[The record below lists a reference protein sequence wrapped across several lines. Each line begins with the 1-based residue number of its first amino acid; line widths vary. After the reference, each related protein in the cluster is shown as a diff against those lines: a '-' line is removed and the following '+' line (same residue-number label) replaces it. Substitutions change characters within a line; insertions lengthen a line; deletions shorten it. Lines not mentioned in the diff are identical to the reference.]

1 MARNGSG
8 TFSITNSFSSGAT
21 ISASAMN
28 ANFSDVGAEI
38 TNSLPRD
45 GQAAMTGPLKASSG
59 TAAAPGLTFGSDTDT
74 GFYRKSSDTIGVA
87 VGGTEVG
94 EFSSKGTSF
103 IPAGVILPYGA
114 TTAPTG
120 WVRANGRTIG
130 NAASSASERANADT
144 ETLYAFLW
152 NNYSDSVCAVST
164 GRGATAA
171 IDYAANKTITLPDLR
186 GRGFFGLDDM
196 GNTPAARIGTV
207 LTTPTTNGTTGG
219 TETVTLS
226 SSEMPA
232 HTHDLSSHTHSVSG
246 TSGSA
251 ATDHSHGVGTYA
263 NSAEGGHSHTYS
275 STTGTQSADHT
286 HGVGTLAT
294 NTTGAHTHSYTA
306 PASGVGGDGGASVIE
321 ASTGGTTSS
330 NGDHSHTISGAT
342 ATQSASHTHAV
353 SGTTDAVSTH
363 THTIS
368 GTSATDTASHTHSFS
383 ATSGTPSNNTSGST
397 GSTSAH
403 SNMPPAFLGT
413 WIIKL

>member
-28 ANFSDVGAEI
+28 ANFSDVGSEI

-45 GQAAMTGPLKASSG
+45 GQAAMTGQLKASSG
-59 TAAAPGLTFGSDTDT
+59 TAAAPGMTFGSDTDT

-144 ETLYAFLW
+144 QTLYEFLW
-152 NNYSDSVCAVST
+152 NNYADAVCAVST

-196 GNTPAARIGTV
+196 GNTPAVRIGTV

-246 TSGSA
+246 T
-251 ATDHSHGVGTYA
+251 
-263 NSAEGGHSHTYS
+263 
-275 STTGTQSADHT
+275 TGTQSADHT

-294 NTTGAHTHSYTA
+294 NTTGAHTHTQGA
-306 PASGVGGDGGASVIE
+306 PSGSVAAGTGGSSAVSGGATV
-321 ASTGGTTSS
+321 ATSS
-330 NGDHSHTISGAT
+330 DGDHSHTISGAT
-342 ATQSASHTHAV
+342 ATQS
-353 SGTTDAVSTH
+353 
-363 THTIS
+363 
-368 GTSATDTASHTHSFS
+368 ASHTHSFS